1 MEERNVKI
9 SLDKAREWY
18 NKGGELKEI
27 ALSAFTE
34 KEITESALPNTWQ
47 EFCNMYPLKSTEW
60 FINNDS
66 VLKAV
71 FVPEVSRYNTRYSK
85 DYRNVLPSLEAAKA
99 HLAYMQLHQLRD
111 CYRQGWKPDWSDYR
125 QVKWCILFDTD
136 RFIVDCS
143 LNMSVF
149 LSFQSKEIAEKFF
162 ENFKGFIET
171 AGDLI

>member
-34 KEITESALPNTWQ
+34 DEITTSALPNTWE
-47 EFCNMYPLKSTEW
+47 EFCNMYQIEKDRKEW
-60 FINNDS
+60 FIDADS
-66 VLKAV
+66 T
-71 FVPEVSRYNTRYSK
+71 PRYEYKGKRYINECK
-85 DYRNVLPSLEAAKA
+85 NLLPSKQAAEA

-111 CYRQGWKPDWSDYR
+111 CYRQGWKPDWSDGH
-125 QVKWCILFDTD
+125 KNKSCIIFHEGNYHIDNYCLYV
-136 RFIVDCS
+136 R
-143 LNMSVF
+143 F
-149 LSFQSKEIAEKFF
+149 LSFQSEDIARKFLN
-162 ENFKGFIET
+162 NFKGLIET